1 MQNEKERSQDQF
13 WEEWSTDAQNWSSLQ
28 ERSPPAATFIF
39 RRVTFAFGILLKE
52 KLKFLYIFLKDEKIV
67 LNNEKNFFIFIIRVT
82 LKFKFDI
89 KENFI
94 SHDGVLLSGES
105 ICGLIKNQDVNN
117 LNQNNQN
124 ISFQQSGEP
133 LVHDTTSAPGGTEAP
148 AIGVS
153 CT

>member
-1 MQNEKERSQDQF
+1 M
-13 WEEWSTDAQNWSSLQ
+13 
-28 ERSPPAATFIF
+28 
-39 RRVTFAFGILLKE
+39 
-52 KLKFLYIFLKDEKIV
+52 
-67 LNNEKNFFIFIIRVT
+67 
-82 LKFKFDI
+82 
-89 KENFI
+89 
-94 SHDGVLLSGES
+94 LLSGES

>member
-1 MQNEKERSQDQF
+1 M
-13 WEEWSTDAQNWSSLQ
+13 
-28 ERSPPAATFIF
+28 P
-39 RRVTFAFGILLKE
+39 
-52 KLKFLYIFLKDEKIV
+52 
-67 LNNEKNFFIFIIRVT
+67 
-82 LKFKFDI
+82 LKFKLYI
-89 KENFI
+89 KDNFI

-133 LVHDTTSAPGGTEAP
+133 LVHDTISAPGGTEAP